1 MAVPPCSPSSLARR
15 GADGTKRTQIVGRL
29 WPSGTVRRAMQS
41 VVHALGGKTL
51 GMVVIARF
59 PRLDEPV
66 ATGWPEVLVVPG
78 DAPFIAPV
86 TAVTDVPGQPGVGFK
101 ARARRPRAPFPVVS
115 TLVLVVLAGGLWAA
129 VWRDEQRRAADERQH
144 GPEAIAMEPDVG
156 TGLVR

>member
-1 MAVPPCSPSSLARR
+1 
-15 GADGTKRTQIVGRL
+15 
-29 WPSGTVRRAMQS
+29 
-41 VVHALGGKTL
+41 
-51 GMVVIARF
+51 MVVIARF

-66 ATGWPEVLVVPG
+66 AAGWPEVPVVPG
-78 DAPFIAPV
+78 DAPVIAPV
-86 TAVTDVPGQPGVGFK
+86 TAVTDVPGQPGAGFRE
-101 ARARRPRAPFPVVS
+101 RARRPRAPFPVVS

>member
-1 MAVPPCSPSSLARR
+1 MR
-15 GADGTKRTQIVGRL
+15 
-29 WPSGTVRRAMQS
+29 S
-41 VVHALGGKTL
+41 VVHALGGHTL

-66 ATGWPEVLVVPG
+66 GAEWPEVPVVPG
-78 DAPFIAPV
+78 DAPVIAPV
-86 TAVTDVPGQPGVGFK
+86 PSVVDGPGQPGPVGF
-101 ARARRPRAPFPVVS
+101 REHARRPRVPFPVVS
-115 TLVLVVLAGGLWAA
+115 TLVLAVLAAGLWAA

>member
-1 MAVPPCSPSSLARR
+1 MR
-15 GADGTKRTQIVGRL
+15 
-29 WPSGTVRRAMQS
+29 S
-41 VVHALGGKTL
+41 VVHALGGHTL

-66 ATGWPEVLVVPG
+66 GAEWPEVPVVPG
-78 DAPFIAPV
+78 DAPVVAPV
-86 TAVTDVPGQPGVGFK
+86 TAVTDIPGQPGVGF
-101 ARARRPRAPFPVVS
+101 RERGRRPRAPFPVVS

-144 GPEAIAMEPDVG
+144 GPAAIAMEPDVG